1 MTFIFMVHLSFYA
14 IPLLIYDV
22 MNDSTIIPKGNPGK
36 IISKVIDISCN
47 GRRNVLLN
55 NYIIDKFVDTING
68 FVCIRIA
75 GGHSF
80 LWHGTPIFKC
90 IICIQSNLE
99 LTFLHIVVFVK
110 MSFQYIS

>member
-22 MNDSTIIPKGNPGK
+22 MYVRVPSFNHFKINNDM
-36 IISKVIDISCN
+36 SCN
-47 GRRNVLLN
+47 GCIYVLLN

-80 LWHGTPIFKC
+80 L
-90 IICIQSNLE
+90 
-99 LTFLHIVVFVK
+99 
-110 MSFQYIS
+110 

>member
-22 MNDSTIIPKGNPGK
+22 MYDITTNTLGYPVI

-80 LWHGTPIFKC
+80 L
-90 IICIQSNLE
+90 
-99 LTFLHIVVFVK
+99 
-110 MSFQYIS
+110 

>member
-22 MNDSTIIPKGNPGK
+22 MYDITLGYPVI

-55 NYIIDKFVDTING
+55 NYIIDKFVDTLND

-80 LWHGTPIFKC
+80 L
-90 IICIQSNLE
+90 
-99 LTFLHIVVFVK
+99 
-110 MSFQYIS
+110 